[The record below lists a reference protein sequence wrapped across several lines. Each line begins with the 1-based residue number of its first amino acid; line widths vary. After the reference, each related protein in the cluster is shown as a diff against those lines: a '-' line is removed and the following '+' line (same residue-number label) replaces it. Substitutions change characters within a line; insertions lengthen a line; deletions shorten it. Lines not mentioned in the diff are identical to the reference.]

1 MFNQDQIQV
10 KSKHL
15 HQNVPQC
22 PIPIWTCWSGICA
35 YDHSES
41 DNWNTGVQRGIQ
53 HDWSQ
58 QVWSKYQQL
67 SFWETYLYH
76 RDGFI
81 DNEDLHDMLASL
93 GKVQSNKQSMC
104 KIIIFLCQHWSLWSN
119 CFRTQ
124 PTNTWKVW
132 WARHPAQSTSPCS
145 SPSLE
150 RGFRSLPPFP
160 PWSIP
165 FPTWWVSTFLP
176 GNRSWG
182 DHQECFWLFWPGE
195 CGIDSRGA
203 LIAAQCHP

>member
-67 SFWETYLYH
+67 SFWKTYLYH

-93 GKVQSNKQSMC
+93 GKVQSNKQSMW
-104 KIIIFLCQHWSLWSN
+104 KITIFLCQHLGSVIQL
-119 CFRTQ
+119 FQ
-124 PTNTWKVW
+124 DPTDEYLEAMMSEAPGPINFTMFLTLFGERLQVCSSIFLLTWW
-132 WARHPAQSTSPCS
+132 GSTSTREQIPRRQSRMLLAALTRKMWDWFMRCIKCIAMS
-145 SPSLE
+145 SM
-150 RGFRSLPPFP
+150 
-160 PWSIP
+160 I
-165 FPTWWVSTFLP
+165 
-176 GNRSWG
+176 
-182 DHQECFWLFWPGE
+182 
-195 CGIDSRGA
+195 
-203 LIAAQCHP
+203 